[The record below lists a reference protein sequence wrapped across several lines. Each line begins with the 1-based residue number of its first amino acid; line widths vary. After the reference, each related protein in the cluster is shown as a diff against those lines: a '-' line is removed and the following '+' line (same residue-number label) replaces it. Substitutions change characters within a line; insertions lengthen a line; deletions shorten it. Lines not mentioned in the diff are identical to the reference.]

1 MTAPPRAWKAATRR
15 VAPANTSN
23 QPTIALTVTAAMRG
37 AAIAITPNTINSTD
51 TAIAQPLV
59 FLRSPTVEV
68 LMSFT
73 SASLLP
79 TTLGEGMIRNR
90 HNRDKVKV
98 AVFAGCASGSLIR
111 PLMLHRAGESSH
123 LLY

>member
-37 AAIAITPNTINSTD
+37 AAIAITPNMINSID

-59 FLRSPTVEV
+59 FFRSPTVEV
-68 LMSFT
+68 LISFA

-79 TTLGEGMIRNR
+79 TALGEGMIRNR
-90 HNRDKVKV
+90 DNRDKVNF
-98 AVFAGCASGSLIR
+98 AVSADCEEAR
-111 PLMLHRAGESSH
+111 TQ
-123 LLY
+123 